1 MRSEDEFGN
10 EADFYGGYS
19 DDERGEVSRKSS
31 PHINDRANE
40 AGPSKPRSGHKPRS
54 KNHSILSYVKVEKSA
69 RQDQP
74 LDCER

>member
-19 DDERGEVSRKSS
+19 DDERQEDRDSS
-31 PHINDRANE
+31 PHINNEASE

-69 RQDQP
+69 KQNQP